1 MVHGDAPGP
10 EDHHESRGGVSGPR
24 VRPLRHAH
32 RLHPAGDGRSVGVP
46 SRSPTSLVSLIIPT
60 DPDDHNHSYVQGY
73 NINIVI

>member
-10 EDHHESRGGVSGPR
+10 EDHHASRGGVSGPR

-46 SRSPTSLVSLIIPT
+46 SRPPTSLVSVIAPT
-60 DPDDHNHSYVQGY
+60 APDVHSHPSVQGY
-73 NINIVI
+73 SINIVM